1 MDWLILYILT
11 GIGFTE
17 GIEYA
22 NRVLKNHKNR
32 LGVVGYLFM
41 MLLWPIFLTLFLIGL
56 SK

>member
-1 MDWLILYILT
+1 MDWLILYILM

-22 NRVLKNHKNR
+22 NRVLKNHQNR